1 MRPIELRFY
10 QGSTST
16 KKIIGWMA
24 LVISLFVT
32 LGLLSHYIKLKDE
45 RQNIQSILAKQQAR
59 TPEIS
64 ISSDGKKL
72 QAQMESASLAI
83 EQLSFPWD
91 KLFHALESSTN
102 EDVVLLAVQPN
113 VTSGSI
119 SLNAEARDWDAM
131 LDYIRRLEANSF
143 FSNVQLLNHQVQ
155 HDDPQQ
161 SVRFTL
167 SCSLNTSSPTSKNQ

>member
-1 MRPIELRFY
+1 MRLIELRFY
-10 QGSTST
+10 QGSIAS
-16 KKIIGWMA
+16 KKVIGWMV
-24 LVISLFVT
+24 LIISLAATFW
-32 LGLLSHYIKLKDE
+32 LLNHYVKLKNE
-45 RQNIQSILAKQQAR
+45 RQNILSILAKQQERSPA
-59 TPEIS
+59 IS
-64 ISSDGKKL
+64 IAGDDKNIQTRL
-72 QAQMESASLAI
+72 ESASLAI

-113 VTSGSI
+113 VASGSI

-131 LDYIRRLEANSF
+131 LDYVRRLEANSF

-161 SVRFTL
+161 PVRFTL
-167 SCSLNTSSPTSKNQ
+167 SCSWNALPSAHKP